1 MKGRKAD
8 EAGCSH
14 NHTVD
19 LKSWVLRAPLSE
31 FTARGQEGGISA
43 VCWVGAAAS
52 RLMTEPKQKEK
63 NKNAKLE
70 QILFLRHNPAAPCH
84 GGRPSCTNNRHKS
97 ESRTPNQTKNLAV
110 TKKKVEN
117 ASKITEKNF
126 VHSEFIFG
134 KKGKGEGGD

>member
-14 NHTVD
+14 NHTVY

-43 VCWVGAAAS
+43 VCWVGAEAS

-70 QILFLRHNPAAPCH
+70 QILFLSHSPAAQVISMLPAME
-84 GGRPSCTNNRHKS
+84 GVPLVPITDIRVNQGPQTRPKTW
-97 ESRTPNQTKNLAV
+97 Q
-110 TKKKVEN
+110 
-117 ASKITEKNF
+117 
-126 VHSEFIFG
+126 
-134 KKGKGEGGD
+134 